1 MITAPNYVNE
11 EERLKTLRSYKI
23 LDTPNEVQYDSL
35 TQIAAEICETPISF
49 INFVDKD
56 RVWSKSN
63 YGLEVT
69 EAPRADTFCT
79 HVIDFKN
86 GAFVIPDA
94 NKDNRFKNNP
104 FVLNFPNIVF
114 YASYPI
120 TNKKGIAIGNLCV
133 VDTIPRELTKTQLNL
148 IKVLANQAMNLLEC
162 HKNRRIKKELEE
174 KNIELEK
181 FAYVAAHDLKSPLN
195 NIYSLSCILADMYT
209 DKLGKEGVT
218 IVNHIISSSNNLK
231 KLINDVLDYSK
242 DASILKNSCSDI
254 NILNLQNELIDL
266 FCCDKSI
273 SLKIESDLKNIKTNY
288 TALNQILQN
297 LVDNAIKYNDK
308 ETIKINIGIS
318 EDKEKYH
325 FYVKDNG
332 PGISSNKQEK
342 IFTIFETATCKD
354 KFGNSGH
361 GIGLAT
367 VKKLIEQMD
376 GTITIQS
383 TKNSGSTFIFN
394 ISKKLHKSA
403 L

>member
-94 NKDNRFKNNP
+94 TKDKRFKNNP
-104 FVLNFPNIVF
+104 FVLNFPNIIF

-162 HKNRRIKKELEE
+162 HKNKEKNKVLEE
-174 KNIELEK
+174 KNKELEK

-209 DKLGKEGVT
+209 DKLEKEGVT

-242 DASILKNSCSDI
+242 DSSILKNSCSDI
-254 NILNLQNELIDL
+254 NILNLQNELVDL
-266 FCCDKSI
+266 FCIDKSI
-273 SLKIESDLKNIKTNY
+273 SLKIESDLTSINTNY

-297 LVDNAIKYNDK
+297 LIDNAIKYNDK
-308 ETIKINIGIS
+308 DTVKIKIGVN

-332 PGISSNKQEK
+332 PGITPSKQQK
-342 IFTIFETATCKD
+342 IFNIFQTATSKD
-354 KFGNSGH
+354 KYGNSGH

-367 VKKLIEQMD
+367 VKKLIQQMD
-376 GTITIQS
+376 GEISLES
-383 TKNSGSTFIFN
+383 TKEIGSKFVFSFN
-394 ISKKLHKSA
+394 KILK
-403 L
+403 

>member
-94 NKDNRFKNNP
+94 TKDKRFKNNP
-104 FVLNFPNIVF
+104 FVLNFPNIIF

-162 HKNRRIKKELEE
+162 HKNKEKNKVLEE
-174 KNIELEK
+174 KNKELVK

-242 DASILKNSCSDI
+242 DSSILKNSCSDI
-254 NILNLQNELIDL
+254 NILNLQNELVDL
-266 FCCDKSI
+266 FCIDKSI
-273 SLKIESDLKNIKTNY
+273 SLKIESDLTSINTNY

-297 LVDNAIKYNDK
+297 LIDNAIKYNDK
-308 ETIKINIGIS
+308 DTVKIKIGVN

-332 PGISSNKQEK
+332 PGITPSKQQK
-342 IFTIFETATCKD
+342 IFNIFQTATSKD
-354 KFGNSGH
+354 KYGNSGH

-367 VKKLIEQMD
+367 VKKLIQQMD
-376 GTITIQS
+376 GEISLES
-383 TKNSGSTFIFN
+383 TKEIGSKFVFSFN
-394 ISKKLHKSA
+394 KILK
-403 L
+403 

>member
-1 MITAPNYVNE
+1 MITAPNHVNE

-23 LDTPNEVQYDSL
+23 LDTPKEVQYDSL

-86 GAFVIPDA
+86 GVFVIPDA
-94 NKDNRFKNNP
+94 TKDKRFKNNP

-133 VDTIPRELTKTQLNL
+133 VDTIPRELTKIQLNL

-174 KNIELEK
+174 KNVELEK

-218 IVNHIISSSNNLK
+218 IVNHIINSSNNLK

-242 DASILKNSCSDI
+242 DSSILKNSCSNI
-254 NILNLQNELIDL
+254 NILNLQNELVDL
-266 FCCDKSI
+266 FCIDKSI
-273 SLKIESDLKNIKTNY
+273 SLKIESDLTSINTNY
-288 TALNQILQN
+288 TAVNQILQN
-297 LVDNAIKYNDK
+297 LIDNAIKYNDK
-308 ETIKINIGIS
+308 DTVKIKIGIN

-332 PGISSNKQEK
+332 PGITPSKQQK
-342 IFTIFETATCKD
+342 IFNIFQTATSKD
-354 KFGNSGH
+354 KYGNSGH

-367 VKKLIEQMD
+367 VKKLIQQMD
-376 GTITIQS
+376 GEISLES
-383 TKNSGSTFIFN
+383 TKEIGSKFVFSFN
-394 ISKKLHKSA
+394 KILK
-403 L
+403 

>member
-94 NKDNRFKNNP
+94 TKDKRFKNNP
-104 FVLNFPNIVF
+104 FVLNFPNIIF

-162 HKNRRIKKELEE
+162 HKNKEKNKVLEE
-174 KNIELEK
+174 KNKELEK

-231 KLINDVLDYSK
+231 KLINDVLNYSK
-242 DASILKNSCSDI
+242 DSSILKNSCSDI
-254 NILNLQNELIDL
+254 NILNLQNELVDL
-266 FCCDKSI
+266 FCIDKST
-273 SLKIESDLKNIKTNY
+273 SLKIESDLTSIHTNY

-297 LVDNAIKYNDK
+297 LIDNAIKYNDK
-308 ETIKINIGIS
+308 DTVKIKIGVN

-332 PGISSNKQEK
+332 PGITPSKQQK
-342 IFTIFETATCKD
+342 IFNIFQTATSKD
-354 KFGNSGH
+354 KYGNSGH

-367 VKKLIEQMD
+367 VKKLIQQMD
-376 GTITIQS
+376 GEISLES
-383 TKNSGSTFIFN
+383 TKEIGSKFVFSFN
-394 ISKKLHKSA
+394 KILK
-403 L
+403 

>member
-11 EERLKTLRSYKI
+11 EERLKTLMSYKI

-94 NKDNRFKNNP
+94 TKDKRFKNNP
-104 FVLNFPNIVF
+104 FVLNFPNIIF

-162 HKNRRIKKELEE
+162 HKNKEKNKVLEE
-174 KNIELEK
+174 KNKELEK

-209 DKLGKEGVT
+209 DKLEKEGVT

-242 DASILKNSCSDI
+242 DSSILKNSCSDI
-254 NILNLQNELIDL
+254 NILNLQNELVDL
-266 FCCDKSI
+266 FCIDKSI
-273 SLKIESDLKNIKTNY
+273 SLKIESDLTSINTNY

-297 LVDNAIKYNDK
+297 LIDNAIKYNDK
-308 ETIKINIGIS
+308 DTVKIKIGVN

-332 PGISSNKQEK
+332 PGITPSKQQK
-342 IFTIFETATCKD
+342 IFNIFQTATSKD
-354 KFGNSGH
+354 KYGNSGH

-367 VKKLIEQMD
+367 VKKLIQQMD
-376 GTITIQS
+376 GEISLES
-383 TKNSGSTFIFN
+383 TKEIGSKFVFSFN
-394 ISKKLHKSA
+394 KILK
-403 L
+403 

>member
-94 NKDNRFKNNP
+94 TKDKRFKNNP
-104 FVLNFPNIVF
+104 FVLNFPNIIF

-120 TNKKGIAIGNLCV
+120 TNKKGITIGNLCV

-162 HKNRRIKKELEE
+162 HKNKEKNKVLEE
-174 KNIELEK
+174 KNKELEK

-242 DASILKNSCSDI
+242 DSSILKNSCSDI
-254 NILNLQNELIDL
+254 NILNLQNELVDL
-266 FCCDKSI
+266 FCIDKSI
-273 SLKIESDLKNIKTNY
+273 SLKIESDLTSIHTNY

-297 LVDNAIKYNDK
+297 LIDNAIKYNDK
-308 ETIKINIGIS
+308 DTVKIKIGVN

-332 PGISSNKQEK
+332 PGITPSKQQK
-342 IFTIFETATCKD
+342 IFNIFQTATSKD
-354 KFGNSGH
+354 KYGNSGH

-367 VKKLIEQMD
+367 VKKLIQQMD
-376 GTITIQS
+376 GEISLES
-383 TKNSGSTFIFN
+383 TKEIGSKFVFSFN
-394 ISKKLHKSA
+394 KILK
-403 L
+403 